1 MSYSVPTVIA
11 ITSRGRLPWSLS
23 RSPRSTRKGAV
34 PVPKIGRPYDPEDPN
49 EERTFTTMMKAADLA
64 PFVDTSG
71 GVQLADR
78 EGVFAHSFR
87 CRRCTLHF
95 VLFSWSATRH
105 TSDTIICPECDG
117 SGGFLHRITVLSEI
131 RTFNVAPDR
140 TPEIYDV
147 WPFRLAAGRP

>member
-1 MSYSVPTVIA
+1 MPE
-11 ITSRGRLPWSLS
+11 
-23 RSPRSTRKGAV
+23 
-34 PVPKIGRPYDPEDPN
+34 IGRPYDPEDPN
-49 EERTFTTMMKAADLA
+49 EADIHHDDEGGRSGA
-64 PFVDTSG
+64 VVDTSG

-87 CRRCTLHF
+87 CRRCSLHF

-105 TSDTIICPECDG
+105 TPDTIVCPECGG

-147 WPFRLAAGRP
+147 WPFLLASGRP

>member
-1 MSYSVPTVIA
+1 MTE
-11 ITSRGRLPWSLS
+11 
-23 RSPRSTRKGAV
+23 
-34 PVPKIGRPYDPEDPN
+34 IGRPYDPEDPN
-49 EERTFTTMMKAADLA
+49 AERTFTTMMKAADLA

-78 EGVFAHSFR
+78 EGVFAQSFR

-105 TSDTIICPECDG
+105 TPDTIVCPECGG
-117 SGGFLHRITVLSEI
+117 SGGGFLHRITVLSEI

-147 WPFRLAAGRP
+147 WPFRLASGRP

>member
-1 MSYSVPTVIA
+1 MPE
-11 ITSRGRLPWSLS
+11 
-23 RSPRSTRKGAV
+23 
-34 PVPKIGRPYDPEDPN
+34 IGRPYDPEDPN

-105 TSDTIICPECDG
+105 TPDTIVCPECGD

-131 RTFNVAPDR
+131 RTFNLAPNR

-147 WPFRLAAGRP
+147 WPFRLASGRP